1 MKDNRFPDD
10 SPTIKQTIYS
20 DEDLVAAAAAA
31 REQAYAPYS
40 GFRVGAALL
49 DEQNRLFTGCNI
61 ENASYGATCCGERTA
76 IYKAVS
82 EGARNIKR
90 MAVVGSLPELCMPCG
105 ICRQVMAEFA
115 APDFIL
121 LAAAP
126 DGRYQAFSLE
136 DLLPFAFSFKKT
148 SL

>member
-1 MKDNRFPDD
+1 MNDD
-10 SPTIKQTIYS
+10 QIPGKGPTSGQKTYT
-20 DEDLVAAAAAA
+20 DEDLVTAASNA

-82 EGARNIKR
+82 GGARKIKR
-90 MAVVGSLPELCMPCG
+90 LAVVGDQPEPCWPCG
-105 ICRQVMAEFA
+105 ICRQVIAEFA

-126 DGRYQAFSLE
+126 DGHYVTCSLE
-136 DLLPFAFSFKKT
+136 ELLPFAFSFKKT